1 MSQQPPQGPPEP
13 VAPHQQPWGPPRPG
27 PNPYGGQTGHGSTAP
42 SVFKTIPAQV
52 WARALLIA
60 LVFFAGSLIMAGIT
74 AALGVG
80 AINMAADFTP
90 EFDEFFPTGA
100 SWIVLTFQLLGMGLL
115 SPLSIGFDITDMGMS
130 GASGTIFF
138 APWLIPAAGITAV
151 ITTQRFLG
159 GNLRVTFLG
168 VRLLLAAI
176 AGLSFATV
184 VTILTATIRFRVHI
198 DESLMQGSMWA
209 HSASLAGFLV
219 AAVLVGC
226 TTYLFLLPQRGVNLQ
241 RTMTAL
247 AAVFEHVML
256 IAAVAAIALVITLLV
271 QGETDALPAVLFAL
285 PNVALAAFSL
295 VHCIPV
301 TARSNEEFMT
311 GVETASFTLFD
322 AHPAVVVIGIFVMVL
337 ALGVVAFRWS
347 LRTRFYAHAA
357 WSWIT
362 LLAGYLVLGV
372 LITFANGAYLSMAMF
387 GESLRVSITQAAWGF
402 LLWLV
407 IGGVVQVLA
416 SYVMPQLAYRMPRGL
431 LRVLG
436 AGLALPPAT
445 TVPPTTTATAPPPPP
460 PGPAPEDSDATEVI
474 SEQPG
479 TVEHTTVLPAV
490 HTEPI
495 QATASEQAYQT
506 VADDPATQAFATAP
520 QHPDAWH
527 VESPAE
533 PRRMRRGTK
542 VLLVS
547 GLSLVVLAGLAW
559 AAHSVLAR
567 TMFGPQ
573 HTAEAYLQAV
583 VDGRAEDALA
593 QMGPNVTDEL
603 RALATDEIYQSATNR
618 PDRFELGDVTRDG
631 SRATVEAT
639 LYQSG
644 KAYPLELGLTTS
656 GTQAAVFSDW
666 ALETGDVAGRAAY
679 VSGPSTLT
687 VNEVEAQIAP
697 TGQATEQDVDAET
710 YDPAG
715 IANIAAES
723 GQVLLPGTYLFSA
736 PEGSKYL
743 SHGED
748 LELTI
753 TPGEVSETP
762 IEFSQ
767 SYTEAF
773 ETDVIAAV
781 ENRLESCLADR
792 TIRVDECEAASWED
806 TSWTAM
812 KDMVRTW
819 EVQPEIEVLPS
830 DADTSFGGTT
840 DLTQYSGPVVARVTE
855 GSIHLSYQVRDDE
868 DQDWMDRERVYS
880 PFQVGFFEPMEFQ
893 VTLDGDE
900 IVIDYSPLDQ
910 YNPDWLSPEFRD

>member
-13 VAPHQQPWGPPRPG
+13 SAPQQQPWGQPRQG
-27 PNPYGGQTGHGSTAP
+27 PHPHGGQPGQGPAVP
-42 SVFKTIPAQV
+42 SVLKNIPGQV
-52 WARALLIA
+52 WARAFLIA
-60 LVFFAGSLIMAGIT
+60 LVFFGGSLIMAGIT
-74 AALGVG
+74 AAFGVG

-100 SWIVLTFQLLGMGLL
+100 SWIVLTFQLLGMGFL
-115 SPLSIGFDITDMGMS
+115 SPMSIGLDITEMGMS
-130 GASGTIFF
+130 GAPGALFF
-138 APWLIPAAGITAV
+138 VPWLVPAAGIAAV
-151 ITTQRFLG
+151 IATQRFLG
-159 GNLRVTFLG
+159 ANLRVPILG
-168 VRLLLAAI
+168 VRLMLAAL
-176 AGLSFATV
+176 AGLSVATV
-184 VTILTATIRFRVHI
+184 VTILSATIRFRVHI
-198 DESLMQGSMWA
+198 DESFIQGSMWA
-209 HSASLAGFLV
+209 HSASFAGFLV
-219 AAVLVGC
+219 AALLVGLV
-226 TTYLFLLPQRGVNLQ
+226 TYLLLLPQRSVGLQ

-247 AAVFEHVML
+247 AAVFEHVIL
-256 IAAVAAIALVITLLV
+256 IAVVAAVAMIISLLV
-271 QGETDALPAVLFAL
+271 PGETEALPAILFAL
-285 PNVALAAFSL
+285 PNMALAAFSL
-295 VHCIPV
+295 VHFIPL
-301 TARSNEEFMT
+301 TARSNEELMG
-311 GVETASFTLFD
+311 GVEAEFFTLFD
-322 AHPAVVVIGIFVMVL
+322 THPAVVVIGIFVMLL

-347 LRTRFYAHAA
+347 LRTRFYAHAT

-362 LLAGYLVLGV
+362 LPAAYLALG
-372 LITFANGAYLSMAMF
+372 LLFTFANGAYFRMSMF
-387 GESLRVSITQAAWGF
+387 GESLRASVTAAAWGF

-407 IGGVVQVLA
+407 IGGLVQVLA
-416 SYVMPQLAYRMPRGL
+416 SYVMPRLAYRMPHGL

-436 AGLALPPAT
+436 AGLELPPSN
-445 TVPPTTTATAPPPPP
+445 TVPPTTTTAPPPPP
-460 PGPAPEDSDATEVI
+460 PWPAPDDSDATEVI
-474 SEQPG
+474 DPQP
-479 TVEHTTVLPAV
+479 TAAEHTTVMPAV
-490 HTEPI
+490 HSASI
-495 QATASEQAYQT
+495 QATASGDAYET
-506 VADDPATQAFATAP
+506 VPDGPTTQAFAAAP
-520 QHPDAWH
+520 QQPDAWH
-527 VESPAE
+527 VGPSTE

-542 VLLVS
+542 VLLIS

-559 AAHSVLAR
+559 AAHGVLAR

-603 RALATDEIYQSATNR
+603 RALATDEIYQTATNR
-618 PDRFELGDVTRDG
+618 PDRFEPGDVTRDG
-631 SRATVEAT
+631 SSAVIEAT

-656 GTQAAVFSDW
+656 GIQAVAFSDW

-687 VNEVEAQIAP
+687 VNEVEAQITP
-697 TGQATEQDVDAET
+697 TGQATEQDVDAEV

-715 IANIAAES
+715 IASIAAES

-753 TPGEVSETP
+753 TPGEISETP

-781 ENRLESCLADR
+781 ENRLEACLADG

-806 TSWTAM
+806 TAWVAM

-819 EVQPEIEVLPS
+819 EVAPEIEVQPA
-830 DADTSFGGTT
+830 DADTSFGATT
-840 DLTQYSGPVVARVTE
+840 DLTQYSGPVVARVTD

-910 YNPDWLSPEFRD
+910 YNPDWLSSEFRD